1 MNKSVLVTGGAGFIG
16 SHLVDALVRRGERV
30 RVVDDLSAGNLS
42 NLKPVRAKVEF
53 IRGDIR
59 DERVMRRA
67 VKGVGILYHQA
78 ALRSVPK
85 SVDRPMD
92 YHEVN
97 TTATLQMLRLA
108 KEAGVRRVVY
118 ASSSSVY
125 GDKTPLPQ
133 KESLFPT
140 PQSPYAASKL
150 AQEIY
155 AVMFSRLY
163 GLETVGLRYFNVFGP
178 RQSLENRYAVVVPK
192 FITSLLAGKPPP
204 IHGDGKQTRDFTY
217 VENVVQA
224 NLKAGKA
231 RGVSGQVF
239 NVASG
244 VTHSVLELARKLNGE
259 LGLRIQPKFFPPR
272 VGDVRHTWADIAKAR
287 RLLGYRVGVEFEE
300 GLGRT
305 AAWFRRHRTD
315 VSLGDFG

>member
-1 MNKSVLVTGGAGFIG
+1 MNKGALVTGGAGFIG
-16 SHLVDALVRRGERV
+16 SHLVDALVRRGQHV
-30 RVVDDLSAGNLS
+30 RVVDNFSAGS
-42 NLKPVRAKVEF
+42 MKNLKEVPASKLEVL
-53 IRGDIR
+53 RGDIR
-59 DERVMRRA
+59 DERLMRRA
-67 VKGVGILYHQA
+67 VKGVEVIYHQA

-97 TTATLQMLRLA
+97 VTATFQMLRMA

-133 KESLFPT
+133 RETILPV
-140 PQSPYAASKL
+140 PQSPYAASKM

-155 AVMFSRLY
+155 CVMFSKLY

-178 RQSLENRYAVVVPK
+178 RQSLENKYAVVVPK
-192 FITSLLAGKPPP
+192 FITCLLAGERPP

-217 VENVVQA
+217 VGNVVQA
-224 NLKAGKA
+224 NLKAA
-231 RGVSGQVF
+231 RAAGVSGRVF

-244 VTHSVLELARKLNGE
+244 TAYSVLDLVRFLNQE
-259 LGLRIQPKFFPPR
+259 LGTSIRPR
-272 VGDVRHTWADIAKAR
+272 MLKPRPGDVKHTWADIGQAK
-287 RLLGYRVGVEFEE
+287 RLLGYRVEVPFRE
-300 GLGRT
+300 GLHKTAEWFGRNRGL
-305 AAWFRRHRTD
+305 WNIQR
-315 VSLGDFG
+315 G

>member
-1 MNKSVLVTGGAGFIG
+1 MNKRVLVTGGAGFIG

-30 RVVDDLSAGNLS
+30 RVVDNLSAGNLN
-42 NLKPVRAKVEF
+42 NLKPVRVKVEF

-59 DERVMRRA
+59 DEGLMRRA
-67 VKGVGILYHQA
+67 VQGVDVIYHQA

-85 SVDRPMD
+85 SVGRPME

-97 TTATLQMLRLA
+97 TTATFQMLRLA

-125 GDKTPLPQ
+125 GDHTPLPQ
-133 KESLFPT
+133 RETMLPT
-140 PQSPYAASKL
+140 PQSPYAASKM

-155 AVMFSRLY
+155 AVMFDKLY

-178 RQSLENRYAVVVPK
+178 RQSLENKYAVVVPK
-192 FITSLLAGKPPP
+192 FITSLLAGLPPP

-224 NLKAGKA
+224 NLKAGRA
-231 RGVSGQVF
+231 RGVGGQVF

-244 VTHSVLELARKLNGE
+244 ATHSVLDLARLLNRE
-259 LGLRIQPKFFPPR
+259 LGLKIKPKFLPPR
-272 VGDVRHTWADIAKAR
+272 VGDVRRTWADVGKAR
-287 RLLGYRVGVEFEE
+287 RLLGYRVAVDFEE
-300 GLGRT
+300 GLRRT
-305 AAWFRRHRTD
+305 VDWFSEHRE
-315 VSLGDFG
+315 VWNGQGH

>member
-1 MNKSVLVTGGAGFIG
+1 MSKPVLVTGGAGFIG
-16 SHLVDALVRRGERV
+16 SHLVDALVRRGGRV
-30 RVVDDLSAGNLS
+30 RVVDNLSAGNLK
-42 NLKPVRAKVEF
+42 NLKPVSGKIEF

-59 DERVMRRA
+59 DEVVMRRA
-67 VKGVGILYHQA
+67 VKGVGVIYHQA

-85 SVDRPMD
+85 SVDRPME

-97 TTATLQMLRLA
+97 ATATLQMLRLA
-108 KEAGVRRVVY
+108 QEAGIRRVVY

-133 KESLFPT
+133 KESMLPA

-155 AVMFSRLY
+155 AGMFAKLY

-192 FITSLLAGKPPP
+192 FITSLLSGERPP

-217 VENVVQA
+217 VENVVRA
-224 NLKAGKA
+224 NLKAA
-231 RGVSGQVF
+231 AAPRVSGEVF
-239 NVASG
+239 NISG
-244 VTHSVLELARKLNGE
+244 GCRHSVLDLARRLNKL
-259 LGLRIQPKFFPPR
+259 LGTRIRPKFLLPR
-272 VGDVRHTWADIAKAR
+272 PGDVRHTLADIGKAR
-287 RLLGYRVGVEFEE
+287 RLIGYRVVVPFEE
-300 GLGRT
+300 GLMRT
-305 AAWFRRHRTD
+305 ARWFQLHGPE
-315 VSLGDFG
+315 LFA